1 MNAHTRFEAQH
12 KAGQAHGR
20 RGHHPRTGRR
30 QAKPPASST
39 QRDGSS
45 RLGRT
50 ATRHKPAREG
60 GREGHPNHTPRNKLT
75 RTQQVGTA
83 AERLAAAGSRDA
95 RRHHAHTGVQVRC
108 DVRLLLRAEKRQR
121 QGGHTHTHTQNRG
134 TREPKQTAPP
144 AAGTQHKPNQG
155 HGTTPRHCAA
165 AANRERTRLQAGCAR
180 DEGGAAAARRR
191 AAFTR
196 WTGSRGASGQ
206 AGRSCGTSSSCP
218 PCAAWCSCGCSTHAN
233 TGSVRGKTAAACK
246 QDHRGP
252 RT

>member
-60 GREGHPNHTPRNKLT
+60 GREGHPTHTPRNKLT
-75 RTQQVGTA
+75 RTQQVGTT

-165 AANRERTRLQAGCAR
+165 GAQQTGKGQGYKQVVHETRVVRQRHADGLLLRGGRAVAAQVARL
-180 DEGGAAAARRR
+180 AAAVALLRVALRARLGAV
-191 AAFTR
+191 AAVQHMQTQ
-196 WTGSRGASGQ
+196 GA
-206 AGRSCGTSSSCP
+206 
-218 PCAAWCSCGCSTHAN
+218 
-233 TGSVRGKTAAACK
+233 
-246 QDHRGP
+246 
-252 RT
+252 